1 MLRRS
6 LPRAAIVAATLFAA
20 SLAAAPALAAQKSPQ
35 DSTSRQVD
43 SIFARWNSTS
53 APGCAVGVRNHGTAV
68 LERGYGMASLEDGV
82 AIRPGTIFQIGS
94 VSKQFTVMAILLLER
109 DGKLSL
115 DDDVRKYIP
124 ELPDYGTRMTIR
136 HMLSHTSGL
145 RDEVALFYFAHGPR
159 FIFTMSDGVTLVARQ
174 KALNFTPGAE
184 YVYSNSGYMLAA
196 VIAERVS
203 GESLS
208 EFTRK
213 RVFEPLGMTRS
224 HIRDDYTEVV
234 PGLATSYGPERGGGW
249 HIEFPSHNVI
259 GSTNV
264 LTTVGDLLRWEENFE
279 HPVVGDSAILNAM
292 QSKSVLTNGDSIA
305 YGLGLVSGVYRG
317 LPTVGHSG
325 SDQGYRSQLLR
336 FPTRSLAVAVLCNA
350 GSASPSTLADRVAD
364 VYLDLAGVPPADS
377 APPVTLAPSVLATYA
392 GSYLNRESGRALRLS
407 VRDGELVQGRVPRSG
422 GGDGTRIVPLGDDRF
437 TFGSGTEMVF
447 PANDRLELRATFPA
461 RVTDRLERV
470 APFTSRPGS
479 LAVYAGSYRSDEL
492 GTTYTITATDTSLV
506 LEAPIAGGDEI
517 TVYPLTMDVFDGGP
531 VVQFTRNAAGN
542 VDGLFLTSPRS
553 RRMRFVRVRG
563 T

>member
-1 MLRRS
+1 MVQHSVR
-6 LPRAAIVAATLFAA
+6 RAATVAATL
-20 SLAAAPALAAQKSPQ
+20 STVVAAAFALPAQEL
-35 DSTSRQVD
+35 SREPPARQID
-43 SIFARWNSTS
+43 RIFARWSSTGT
-53 APGCAVGVRNHGTAV
+53 PGCAVGVRSDGEVV
-68 LERGYGMASLEDGV
+68 LERGYGMASLENAV

-94 VSKQFTVMAILLLER
+94 VSKQFTTMAILLLAR

-115 DDDVRKYIP
+115 DDEVRKYIP
-124 ELPDYGTRMTIR
+124 ELPDYGTPLTIR

-159 FIFTMSDGVTLVARQ
+159 FLFTMSDGVTLVARQ
-174 KALNFTPGAE
+174 KALNFAPGAE
-184 YVYSNSGYMLAA
+184 YLYSNSGYMLAA

-203 GESLS
+203 GQSLR
-208 EFTRK
+208 EFTAERI
-213 RVFEPLGMTRS
+213 FEPLGMNHS

-264 LTTVGDLLRWEENFE
+264 MTTVGDLLRWEGNFE
-279 HPVVGDSAILNAM
+279 NPVVGDGAM
-292 QSKSVLTNGDSIA
+292 LEAMRSKSVLTNGDSIA

-317 LPTVGHSG
+317 LPTVSHSG
-325 SDQGYRSQLLR
+325 SDQGFRSQLLR

-364 VYLDLAGVPPADS
+364 VYLDLAGIPPADS
-377 APPVTLAPSVLATYA
+377 APPVTLAQSVLAAYA

-422 GGDGTRIVPLGDDRF
+422 GSGGTRIVPLGDNRF
-437 TFGSGTEMVF
+437 AFGSGTEMVF
-447 PANDRLELRATFPA
+447 PAPGRLELRAAYPA

-470 APFTSRPGS
+470 APFAPRPGE
-479 LAVYAGSYRSDEL
+479 LAGYAGSYRSDEL
-492 GTTYTITATDTSLV
+492 GTTYAITAADTSLV
-506 LEAPIAGGDEI
+506 LTPPVAGGDEL
-517 TVYPLTMDVFDGGP
+517 TVYPLTVDAFDGGP
-531 VVQFTRNAAGN
+531 VVQFTRDSAGK

-553 RRMRFVRVRG
+553 RRMRFVRVHG
-563 T
+563 S